1 MLMLIA
7 ISHNACQH
15 LRVSHCHVARALLPP
30 ETGICF
36 IEENG
41 LVLQMR
47 NMEVGDRRGSAGAVA
62 DMALTACCRRKALL
76 AYFGERR
83 GRCESPEELCD
94 FCSNPKA
101 VVCIPAL

>member
-1 MLMLIA
+1 
-7 ISHNACQH
+7 
-15 LRVSHCHVARALLPP
+15 
-30 ETGICF
+30 
-36 IEENG
+36 
-41 LVLQMR
+41 MR

-101 VVCIPAL
+101 VVRIPAHQPYVALSSVESVCTPWRSSFSQCDTSARMCGHSG